1 MSVKI
6 IAELAQG
13 YEGNPS
19 QTIELT
25 KAALKTNCDII
36 KFQCLYADETAVPD
50 YKHYKFFK
58 KLEMDFVIWSQVN
71 KMIKKQKKELMLN
84 VSGFKSFK
92 IAKDLNLKSVKL
104 HTTHFFNDLINEIK
118 DEFQNLYFSIG
129 GIHLNE
135 IKKFY

>member
-36 KFQCLYADETAVPD
+36 KFQCLYADEKRSRIINITSFL
-50 YKHYKFFK
+50 KTRN
-58 KLEMDFVIWSQVN
+58 DFVIWSQVN
-71 KMIKKQKKELMLN
+71 KMIKKQKELMLN

-104 HTTHFFNDLINEIK
+104 HTTHFF
-118 DEFQNLYFSIG
+118 
-129 GIHLNE
+129 
-135 IKKFY
+135 